1 VVQVDHQVDGPAA
14 APAAVPVHE
23 FGAGD
28 REHPLGRVPLAL
40 VVAVGLGSTPTE
52 HRFQGDAADLVG
64 AVPERLDSAN
74 YNSLAMPIK
83 NTCEPVT

>member
-1 VVQVDHQVDGPAA
+1 M
-14 APAAVPVHE
+14 
-23 FGAGD
+23 
-28 REHPLGRVPLAL
+28 PLAM